1 MLGEKE
7 KFCILANKFQGIEPV
22 YMLQILCTSVKIL
35 GKLKTV
41 LEILRNSTWGLRVDK
56 RRFKLLHFKNK
67 TISFTYTPYFST
79 LRQSFSGTYLESC
92 QISMT
97 ELFGIT
103 IFAKKLHNRFS
114 IGFQIR
120 LCNGRRYPKVKW
132 LFRKFQKYLRKKPF
146 WSTVLVEL

>member
-22 YMLQILCTSVKIL
+22 YMLQILGTSIKIL

-56 RRFKLLHFKNK
+56 RRFKLLHFKNR
-67 TISFTYTPYFST
+67 TISFTYTPLFQYAT
-79 LRQSFSGTYLESC
+79 TKFSGTYLEFR
-92 QISMT
+92 QISTT

-103 IFAKKLHNRFS
+103 ILAKKLHNRFS

-120 LCNGRRYPKVKW
+120 LCNGRRYPKLK
-132 LFRKFQKYLRKKPF
+132 
-146 WSTVLVEL
+146 